1 MSSFRKKQ
9 KRVAAVL
16 VALALLGGTLLLTDL
31 DQSNLELDAP
41 NQVEADAST
50 KKRDQGAKLRMD
62 WFMTLVHRKM
72 FDDAIDRI
80 SDEHDFRDSSA
91 DAVRVRT
98 LLLEAHEASQDV
110 MSNQLM
116 NALDELDKHIDYI
129 EIDDAVKLHYA
140 AVELRKLRQEY
151 PMALNH
157 ANSLVDMLPDSAE
170 ALETRAE
177 CFEILDKDSRNL
189 RGHFERAGI
198 DREAWRI
205 IDGKEKAIQDLA
217 SSIELEDTLGR
228 RIKRA
233 RVEAELFRFNDA
245 WQDMK
250 VAESMAKTIKDNEWI
265 QLATWALQIR
275 EKEAR
280 RIAAL

>member
-1 MSSFRKKQ
+1 MSSFRKRQ
-9 KRVAAVL
+9 KRVAAL
-16 VALALLGGTLLLTDL
+16 LMALALFGGTLLLADL

-41 NQVEADAST
+41 KQVEADTST

-72 FDDAIDRI
+72 FDDAIELIR
-80 SDEHDFRDSSA
+80 DEHEVQDTSA
-91 DAVRVRT
+91 DAARVRA
-98 LLLEAHEASQDV
+98 LLIEAHQTSQDV
-110 MSNQLM
+110 MSSQLTY
-116 NALDELDKHIDYI
+116 ALDELDNHIDYI
-129 EIDDAVKLHYA
+129 EFDDAVKLHNA
-140 AVELRKLRQEY
+140 AVALRKLRQEY
-151 PMALNH
+151 LMALDH
-157 ANSLVDMLPDSAE
+157 ATVLVEMLPDSAE

-177 CFEILDKDSRNL
+177 CWEILDKDSRNL

-205 IDGKEKAIQDLA
+205 ANGKEKAIQDLTSA
-217 SSIELEDTLGR
+217 IEFEDTLGR

-233 RVEAELFRFNDA
+233 RVEAEIFRFNDA
-245 WQDMK
+245 WQDME
-250 VAESMAKTIKDNEWI
+250 VAESMVKTVKDNEWI
-265 QLATWALQIR
+265 QMATWALQVR